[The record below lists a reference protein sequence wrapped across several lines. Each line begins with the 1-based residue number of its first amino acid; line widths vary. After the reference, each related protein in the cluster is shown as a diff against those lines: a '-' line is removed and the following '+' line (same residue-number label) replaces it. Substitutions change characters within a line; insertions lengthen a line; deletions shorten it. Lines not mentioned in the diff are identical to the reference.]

1 LYSLNG
7 TRALWEATGTGLIL
21 LPKKMLSLFPQKELE
36 QPREKTM
43 PVLRTAELAANKV
56 APATQVPQKGSAQE
70 CAPAQGAATK
80 QPERRQMRRA
90 GISLLVRI
98 RTADF
103 TDGNFEEV
111 RTTQNASR
119 KAVYFVTHVDRYY
132 KGMRVR
138 ITSPYDP
145 NNGSGNLEQM
155 GEVVRVH
162 RKEVGYGVAIALTC
176 SPQAAAAT
184 PSSYAQGAPAGT
196 TASPYAHPSVDAPVS
211 QHAQSFSTRHEQG
224 SAYAPSERRSA
235 NRAPFIAPV
244 DLVDVRTGTR
254 IQARTS
260 DLSAQGCYIDT
271 LNPLPVGSMV
281 RLQIHRS
288 DKVLDAIA
296 HVSSRHAGSGM
307 GLVFSELSV
316 QQKNLLAMWLTE
328 LALPPSM
335 VFPDPAPVKSTKTP
349 DFTLDPQDR
358 ATRVIQ
364 LLLRKGVLN
373 QSEANELLNEPE

>member
-1 LYSLNG
+1 MYPLDG
-7 TRALWEATGTGLIL
+7 TAALWASADARPYTLI
-21 LPKKMLSLFPQKELE
+21 KKMLSLFPQKGLE
-36 QPREKTM
+36 EPNGKTM
-43 PVLRTAELAANKV
+43 SERVPTAPPKTEASTAESRAKS
-56 APATQVPQKGSAQE
+56 PQN
-70 CAPAQGAATK
+70 GAAPK
-80 QPERRQMRRA
+80 QVERRQMRRA

-162 RKEVGYGVAIALTC
+162 RKEVGYGVAIALSC
-176 SPQAAAAT
+176 GPQPAAKSPSSSL
-184 PSSYAQGAPAGT
+184 SSYAQSVTPLGTESHLQAPSTA
-196 TASPYAHPSVDAPVS
+196 TASHYAPSPS
-211 QHAQSFSTRHEQG
+211 AQRDQG
-224 SAYAPSERRSA
+224 SAYAPQERRGA

-260 DLSAQGCYIDT
+260 DLSAHGCYIDT
-271 LNPLPVGSMV
+271 LNPLQVGSMV
-281 RLQIHRS
+281 RLQIHRA

-307 GLVFSELSV
+307 GLVFSELSA
-316 QQKNLLAMWLTE
+316 QQKAMLGMWLTE
-328 LALPPSM
+328 LALPPRESFAEM
-335 VFPDPAPVKSTKTP
+335 PKPKSAGAPASASATVGS
-349 DFTLDPQDR
+349 QDCAMR
-358 ATRVIQ
+358 LIQ
-364 LLLRKGVLN
+364 MLLRKGVLS
-373 QSEANELLNEPE
+373 QSEASELLSEPE

>member
-1 LYSLNG
+1 
-7 TRALWEATGTGLIL
+7 
-21 LPKKMLSLFPQKELE
+21 MLSLFPQKALE
-36 QPREKTM
+36 TPHDKTM
-43 PVLRTAELAANKV
+43 SDHIPTAELAPAKTPSTERPQNGTP
-56 APATQVPQKGSAQE
+56 APKQV
-70 CAPAQGAATK
+70 
-80 QPERRQMRRA
+80 ERRQMRRA

-103 TDGNFEEV
+103 TDGKFEEV

-132 KGMRVR
+132 KGMRVH

-176 SPQAAAAT
+176 SPQAAASST
-184 PSSYAQGAPAGT
+184 SSYAQPAPAGSA
-196 TASPYAHPSVDAPVS
+196 ASRYAPPASDALAAS
-211 QHAQSFSTRHEQG
+211 HYAQSAGARNEQ
-224 SAYAPSERRSA
+224 SAYAPSERRCA

-281 RLQIHRS
+281 RLQIHRA
-288 DKVLDAIA
+288 DKMLDAIA

-307 GLVFSELSV
+307 GLVFSELAS
-316 QQKNLLAMWLTE
+316 QQKTLLANWLTE
-328 LALPPSM
+328 LALPPRAA
-335 VFPDPAPVKSTKTP
+335 FPEPAMPKRATAAALTAAAP
-349 DFTLDPQDR
+349 EDR
-358 ATRVIQ
+358 ATRLIQ
-364 LLLRKGVLN
+364 MLLRKGVLN
-373 QSEANELLNEPE
+373 QSEASELLTDPE

>member
-1 LYSLNG
+1 
-7 TRALWEATGTGLIL
+7 
-21 LPKKMLSLFPQKELE
+21 
-36 QPREKTM
+36 
-43 PVLRTAELAANKV
+43 
-56 APATQVPQKGSAQE
+56 
-70 CAPAQGAATK
+70 
-80 QPERRQMRRA
+80 MRRA
-90 GISLLVRI
+90 GISLLVRV

-176 SPQAAAAT
+176 SPQAAAST
-184 PSSYAQGAPAGT
+184 SSTYAQGSPAGS
-196 TASPYAHPSVDAPVS
+196 TAAHYAAPVPDAVAAP
-211 QHAQSFSTRHEQG
+211 HYAQNSGPRQEHG
-224 SAYAPSERRSA
+224 SAYAPAERRGA
-235 NRAPFIAPV
+235 NRAPFIAPAA
-244 DLVDVRTGTR
+244 LVDVRTGTR

-271 LNPLPVGSMV
+271 LNPLQVGSMV
-281 RLQIHRS
+281 RLQIHRG

-307 GLVFSELSV
+307 GLVFSELSA
-316 QQKNLLAMWLTE
+316 QQKSLLAAWLTE

-335 VFPDPAPVKSTKTP
+335 AFPDPAPAKSTKAP
-349 DFTLDPQDR
+349 DFTPEQQDR
-358 ATRVIQ
+358 STRLIQ
-364 LLLRKGVLN
+364 MLLRKGVLN
-373 QSEANELLNEPE
+373 QSEANELLSEPE

>member
-1 LYSLNG
+1 MGSGCPAAYTFAQELEN
-7 TRALWEATGTGLIL
+7 
-21 LPKKMLSLFPQKELE
+21 MLRLFPQKGLDEPGPKNMSASVPTEDAAKQAALVE
-36 QPREKTM
+36 TPAAKT
-43 PVLRTAELAANKV
+43 PPIQL
-56 APATQVPQKGSAQE
+56 PQA
-70 CAPAQGAATK
+70 GAASK
-80 QPERRQMRRA
+80 QTERRQMRRA
-90 GISLLVRI
+90 GISLLVRV

-145 NNGSGNLEQM
+145 NNGSGNLEQA

-162 RKEVGYGVAIALTC
+162 RRDVGYGVAIALSC
-176 SPQAAAAT
+176 GPQPPASTTKAA
-184 PSSYAQGAPAGT
+184 PSLSGYAQSVTPLGTESRYSQAPST
-196 TASPYAHPSVDAPVS
+196 TAASHYGESSVASRND
-211 QHAQSFSTRHEQG
+211 QT
-224 SAYAPSERRSA
+224 SAYAPQERRSA

-254 IQARTS
+254 VQARTS

-271 LNPLPVGSMV
+271 LNPLEVGSMV

-296 HVSSRHAGSGM
+296 NVSSRHPGSGM
-307 GLVFSELSV
+307 GLVFSELSAP
-316 QQKNLLAMWLTE
+316 QKALLAMWLTE
-328 LALPPSM
+328 LALPPRGAL
-335 VFPDPAPVKSTKTP
+335 PERPNPARTSAPASVTAGSP
-349 DFTLDPQDR
+349 DR
-358 ATRVIQ
+358 ATRLIH

-373 QSEANELLNEPE
+373 QSEASELLTDPQ